1 MAKKIKLEITEAQF
15 IALIEITN
23 ECSSMIGGGDD
34 KDDKDR
40 IRWVKLVDRLL
51 KNNGYK
57 RMFM

>member
-1 MAKKIKLEITEAQF
+1 MANKIKLEVTEAQL

-23 ECSSMIGGGDD
+23 ECSSMIGGGED

-40 IRWVKLVDRLL
+40 VRWVKLVDRAL

-57 RMFM
+57 RRYE